1 MRRLLVVPAAL
12 AAALLY
18 LLFDAQFGL
27 RACARLAEQV
37 AAVRA
42 ENEELRWRIR
52 ELDAAADALEG
63 DPFAIERALRED
75 LHYARPGE
83 MVVVI
88 APEE

>member
-12 AAALLY
+12 VAALLY
-18 LLFDAQFGL
+18 LLLDAEFGL
-27 RACARLAEQV
+27 RACARLTEQV
-37 AAVRA
+37 ATVRA
-42 ENEELRWRIR
+42 ENEELRRRIH
-52 ELDAAADALEG
+52 ELEAAAEALEG

-83 MVVVI
+83 RVVVV